1 MQKKDAADP
10 VPVDP
15 AAPDAN
21 TEVLHLERHGI
32 DFIPLSERHGR
43 PADLFTLWFGANA
56 MAVTMATGA
65 IAATTGMDLIWGSI
79 AIVIGAAVGTIFM
92 AYHSAQGPQLGLP
105 QMIQSRAQFGFF
117 GANLP
122 MIIVIAMY
130 LGFYA
135 GGAILGARALNVLF
149 GWSIELGVAL
159 VTTLSLLLVLF
170 GYNMMHLVGRIITP
184 FYIVVFA
191 LLSVSLVGHWRS
203 FPTTGAAFHAHFL
216 PKPFFMIVSIAA
228 AYYIAYGPY
237 VADYSRYLPVRT
249 STAQTFWYTYAG
261 SIASAIWI
269 MVLGAGIQTAVGGDN
284 VITGA
289 AEVAGGTGAWLR
301 VVTLVALVL
310 GLANI
315 NALNI
320 YGAMMSSLTIVTSVF
335 RQLTVRPLQRTAFIV
350 GLSAAGGL
358 IAGAT
363 SSDFVH
369 AYENFILH
377 HHVSDS
383 LVGNQPG
390 RLLLD
395 PPGPLRRRGIVHS
408 GWALRQVQRRRAWH
422 LYAGLPVPDSVHQRG
437 VLHRPDRQA
446 ARLRCRVGRRPDR
459 SGRRLLS
466 ADARQARRSEIGAGT
481 RRDRGRMTST
491 YG

>member
-1 MQKKDAADP
+1 MQNKDAADP
-10 VPVDP
+10 AAADA

-79 AIVIGAAVGTIFM
+79 AIMVGAAVGTIFM

-203 FPTTGAAFHAHFL
+203 FPTTGAAFHTHFL
-216 PKPFFMIVSIAA
+216 SKPFFMIVSIAA

-249 STAQTFWYTYAG
+249 SPAQTFWYTYAG

-289 AEVAGGTGAWLR
+289 AVVAGGMGAWLR

-369 AYENFILH
+369 AYENFIFFIITFLIPW
-377 HHVSDS
+377 SAIN
-383 LVGNQPG
+383 LV
-390 RLLLD
+390 D
-395 PPGPLRRRGIVHS
+395 YYWVRRGRYVAAELFTPN
-408 GWALRQVQRRRAWH
+408 GRYGRFNA
-422 LYAGLPVPDSVHQRG
+422 AGLGTYTLGCLCQIPFISEEFYTGPIARQLGFDVAWVVGLIVPGGAYYLLTR
-437 VLHRPDRQA
+437 
-446 ARLRCRVGRRPDR
+446 GRRGDLR
-459 SGRRLLS
+459 SGQAL
-466 ADARQARRSEIGAGT
+466 ARTAGE
-481 RRDRGRMTST
+481 
-491 YG
+491 